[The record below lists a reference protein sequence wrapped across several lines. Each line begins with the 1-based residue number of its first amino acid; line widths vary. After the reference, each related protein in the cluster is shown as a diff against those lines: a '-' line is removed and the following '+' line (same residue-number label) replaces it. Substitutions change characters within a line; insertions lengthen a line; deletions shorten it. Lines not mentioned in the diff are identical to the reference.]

1 MTTLM
6 ISIIALAVIALA
18 GYGIAIFSDPFEAA
32 VDYIGRDLKDGVK
45 GATLNA
51 IGSSLPELLTTV
63 FFLWG
68 ASRETV
74 AYNLVGSISGDA
86 GSSIFNS
93 IIIPMMIILVLIKMG
108 TTGHMSKKVILRDGL
123 FLIGAEILLIVL
135 FSGEYLYWWTAAI
148 MTGYYLVYLGYMLVP
163 YFGKMTNTH
172 VGSTTIPEDEYSEM
186 DMYEKHIFKSTE
198 SRASRAW
205 FVLVVAAL
213 LIALACYVLVEAA
226 LGLAVVLEIN
236 VLFVAFV
243 LIAAASS
250 VPDTII
256 SMKEAKKG
264 NHDDALSNVLGSN
277 IFDIT
282 FSLAFPL
289 LIYILINGPIYWAA
303 DGPNLIHV
311 RIMLLAAT
319 VITIAIYYFSKELGK
334 KQMYMLGA
342 TYIGFLSYVG
352 WLFFNL

>member
-1 MTTLM
+1 MLAIG
-6 ISIIALAVIALA
+6 ISLFFIVAMGYTIARW
-18 GYGIAIFSDPFEAA
+18 SDPFEVA
-32 VDYIGRDLKDGVK
+32 VDYLGRNLKDGVK

-51 IGSSLPELLTTV
+51 VGSSLPELLTTV

-68 ASRETV
+68 ATRETV

-93 IIIPMMIILVLIKMG
+93 IIIPVMIILVLIRMG
-108 TTGHMSKKVILRDGL
+108 TVGHISKKVILRDGL
-123 FLIGAEILLIVL
+123 FLIGAEVLLILL

-148 MTGYYLVYLGYMLVP
+148 MTGYYFIYLFYMLKP
-163 YFGKMTNTH
+163 YFGHMT
-172 VGSTTIPEDEYSEM
+172 VSTTNETIPEEEYEEY
-186 DMYEKHIFKSTE
+186 DTFEKYIFKNTFN
-198 SRASRAW
+198 RTGRAW
-205 FVLVVAAL
+205 GLLTGAAIG
-213 LIALACYVLVEAA
+213 IAISCWVLVEAA
-226 LGLAVVLEIN
+226 LALAVSLEIN

-289 LIYILINGPIYWAA
+289 LIYILIEGPIYWAQE
-303 DGPNLIHV
+303 GPNLIHV
-311 RIMLLAAT
+311 RIMLLLAT
-319 VITIAIYYFSKELGK
+319 IITIAIYYFSKELGK
-334 KQMYMLGA
+334 KQMYMLGI
-342 TYIGFLSYVG
+342 TYMGFLSYVG
-352 WLFFNL
+352 WLMYSI